1 MIEILTHEVF
11 TYFEALAFE
20 ILCIIACHLAQP
32 DQIAAHFAFSYTLI
46 VFYFMIMG
54 VSHCLNR
61 TVSLSIE
68 DNSVRVARR
77 KIFLGVTFVLIFTVV
92 VLLNLVSA

>member
-1 MIEILTHEVF
+1 
-11 TYFEALAFE
+11 
-20 ILCIIACHLAQP
+20 
-32 DQIAAHFAFSYTLI
+32 
-46 VFYFMIMG
+46 MIMG